1 MKPPGG
7 LIGIIPKTIGI
18 RILVK
23 ERKKK
28 KKKARNPEACFG
40 TKALVNEL

>member
-7 LIGIIPKTIGI
+7 LIGIIPKTTGI

-28 KKKARNPEACFG
+28 KGKESRGVFWN
-40 TKALVNEL
+40 